1 MLCFQNML
9 LKQCYFLSNIK
20 EIWQGHSAVSLSQ
33 AMEDTEIMFSQLSAL
48 SDFVLAGWIREV
60 C

>member
-9 LKQCYFLSNIK
+9 LKRCYFLSNIE
-20 EIWQGHSAVSLSQ
+20 EIQQCHSAVSLLQ

-48 SDFVLAGWIREV
+48 SNFVLAGWIPEV

>member
-9 LKQCYFLSNIK
+9 LKQCYFLSNIE
-20 EIWQGHSAVSLSQ
+20 EIQQCHSAVSLLQ

-48 SDFVLAGWIREV
+48 SNFVLAG
-60 C
+60 